1 MLLKQKYSDAR
12 KRIPSSNTQTVKISF
27 EQKSDDLGL
36 STNELISTSYIPQM
50 VSIGA
55 LDSSVSISSVGND
68 LNGIHM
74 SFVQYERIRFVGNNQ
89 FLNKI
94 IYFSLDKN
102 NKLIAKSNGNAIQ
115 YLKSVNLTAVFDNPR
130 EAFLFSKD
138 KNGFDMLDIE
148 FPLEDSLQSTLI
160 EVIVERLLRSSR
172 LNSDEV
178 NNASDDL
185 NKK

>member
-1 MLLKQKYSDAR
+1 
-12 KRIPSSNTQTVKISF
+12 
-27 EQKSDDLGL
+27 
-36 STNELISTSYIPQM
+36 
-50 VSIGA
+50 
-55 LDSSVSISSVGND
+55 
-68 LNGIHM
+68 M
-74 SFVQYERIRFVGNNQ
+74 SFIPYERIRFVGNNQ

-115 YLKSVNLTAVFDNPR
+115 YLKSINLTAVFDNPR
-130 EAFLFSKD
+130 EAFSFDKD
-138 KNGFDMLDIE
+138 KNGFDTLDIE
-148 FPLEDSLQSTLI
+148 LPLEDSLQSTLI

-172 LNSDEV
+172 LNSDDI